1 MRTKRATGRLD
12 HEREHLSSGAHVQMH
27 FLSRAEAPPAAT
39 APGLVRSIQYL
50 RGVAAL
56 GVVVFHAA
64 DRAGGSFG
72 VGAAGVDIFFVISG
86 FIMWEVTCRRTPSP
100 GAFLLRR
107 AQRIVPLYW
116 LITLGTA
123 GLAIM
128 APAALPAMRPTLA
141 HVGQSLLFIPHF
153 APDGL
158 IAPLIVPGWTLS
170 YEIFFY
176 LIFAFALVA
185 PARLRVW
192 LVSAILAGCVLARPL
207 GDAHSAVW
215 TTFTDPIL
223 LEFGAGV
230 WLGWARSSDWL
241 PGRRTAALL
250 IGIALVALAW
260 TAISAV
266 DVSQARVFLWGL
278 PAALLVTGFV
288 SLERHRG
295 IPALPAMQLLGDAS
309 YSIYLIHG
317 LAISAVGRI
326 LKESTALPAP
336 ATFAVA
342 LVAGVLAGLLL
353 YACLERPLSA
363 WFTRNAARPEAKA
376 LGGVRLG

>member
-1 MRTKRATGRLD
+1 MRTKRAKGRLD
-12 HEREHLSSGAHVQMH
+12 HEREYLSSWGPLQMQS
-27 FLSRAEAPPAAT
+27 LSQAEA
-39 APGLVRSIQYL
+39 APTVAPSGLVRSIQYL

-100 GAFLLRR
+100 SAFLLRR

-116 LITLGTA
+116 LITLGAA

-141 HVGQSLLFIPHF
+141 HVIQSLLFVPHV

-158 IAPLIVPGWTLS
+158 VAPLIVPGWTLS
-170 YEIFFY
+170 YEVFFY
-176 LIFAFALVA
+176 LIFAFALVT
-185 PARLRVW
+185 PARVRVW
-192 LVSAILAGCVLARPL
+192 LVSASLAGLVLARPL
-207 GDAHSAVW
+207 GDAHNAVW

-230 WLGWARSSDWL
+230 WLGWARSSDRL
-241 PGRRTAALL
+241 LSRRMAPVV
-250 IGIALVALAW
+250 IGIAIVALAW
-260 TAISAV
+260 TAISAI
-266 DVSQARVFLWGL
+266 DVSQARILLWGL
-278 PAALLVTGFV
+278 PAALLVAGFV
-288 SLERHRG
+288 SLEHHSG
-295 IPALPAMQLLGDAS
+295 MPALPALQRLGDAS

-317 LAISAVGRI
+317 LAISAVVRI
-326 LKESTALPAP
+326 LKSSAVLPAP
-336 ATFAVA
+336 AIFAAA
-342 LVAGVLAGLLL
+342 LVTGVATGLLL
-353 YACLERPLSA
+353 YACLERPLSV
-363 WFTRNAARPEAKA
+363 WFSGNASRPTAKRLSAARR
-376 LGGVRLG
+376 G

>member
-1 MRTKRATGRLD
+1 
-12 HEREHLSSGAHVQMH
+12 MH
-27 FLSRAEAPPAAT
+27 PLPQAETPTPT
-39 APGLVRSIQYL
+39 PGLVRSIQYL

-64 DRAGGSFG
+64 ERAGGSFG

-86 FIMWEVTCRRTPSP
+86 FIMWEVTSRRTPPP
-100 GAFLLRR
+100 GQFLLRR

-123 GLAIM
+123 ALAIL

-141 HVGQSLLFIPHF
+141 HVGQSLLFIPHV

-176 LIFAFALVA
+176 LIFAFALLA
-185 PARLRVW
+185 PVQLRAW
-192 LVSAILAGCVLARPL
+192 LVSATLAGLVLARPL
-207 GDAHSAVW
+207 GDIHNALW
-215 TTFTDPIL
+215 TTYTDPIL

-230 WLGWARSSDWL
+230 WLGWARSRNRL
-241 PGRRTAALL
+241 PGQWVAAFL
-250 IGIALVALAW
+250 IAVALVALAW
-260 TAISAV
+260 TSISAI
-266 DVSQARVFLWGL
+266 DVSQARVLLWGL
-278 PAALLVTGFV
+278 PAMLLVTGCV

-295 IPALPAMQLLGDAS
+295 VPAWPAMQLLGDAS

-317 LAISAVGRI
+317 LAISAVVRI
-326 LKESTALPAP
+326 LGAAGALPPLAI
-336 ATFAVA
+336 FAIA
-342 LVAGVLAGLLL
+342 LVIGVASGLVL
-353 YACLERPLSA
+353 YAGLERPLSA
-363 WFTRNAARPEAKA
+363 WFGRKAARPEVQRRAA
-376 LGGVRLG
+376 APRPDHG

>member
-1 MRTKRATGRLD
+1 MYSRPRA
-12 HEREHLSSGAHVQMH
+12 A
-27 FLSRAEAPPAAT
+27 APPTT

-64 DRAGGSFG
+64 ARAGGSFG

-86 FIMWEVTCRRTPSP
+86 FIMWEVTCRRTPPP
-100 GAFLLRR
+100 GEFLLRR

-116 LITLGTA
+116 LVTLGTA
-123 GLAIM
+123 ALAIL

-141 HVGQSLLFIPHF
+141 HVGQSLLFIPHV

-176 LIFAFALVA
+176 LIFAFALLA
-185 PARLRVW
+185 PVRFRAW
-192 LVSAILAGCVLARPL
+192 LVSATLAGLVLARPL
-207 GDAHSAVW
+207 GDTHNALWS
-215 TTFTDPIL
+215 TYTDPIL

-230 WLGWARSSDWL
+230 WLGWARSRDRL
-241 PGRRTAALL
+241 PGRWVAALL
-250 IGIALVALAW
+250 IAAALVALAW
-260 TAISAV
+260 TSISAI
-266 DVSQARVFLWGL
+266 DVSRARVLLWGL
-278 PAALLVTGFV
+278 PAVLLVTGFV

-295 IPALPAMQLLGDAS
+295 VPAWPAMQLLGDAS

-317 LAISAVGRI
+317 LAISAAVRVLVAVG
-326 LKESTALPAP
+326 SFPPPAI
-336 ATFAVA
+336 FAIA
-342 LVAGVLAGLLL
+342 LVVGVASGLVL
-353 YACLERPLSA
+353 YACLERPLSG
-363 WFTRNAARPEAKA
+363 WFSRKAAQPKSSARTPSQEPEH
-376 LGGVRLG
+376 G